1 MSSVERA
8 LAPPHA
14 LLEGLSLALEASDPA
29 RAVRDALLRAGLPEP
44 TRERVLEQAL
54 RVGLRAR
61 QAHPAASRCEVQL
74 SLGVV
79 LVLCGALAG
88 ATAES

>member
-8 LAPPHA
+8 LAPPQA

-29 RAVRDALLRAGLPEP
+29 RAVRAALLRAGLPEV

-54 RVGLRAR
+54 RIGLRAR
-61 QAHPAASRCEVQL
+61 QADPVASRCEVQL

-79 LVLCGALAG
+79 LVLCGALVG

>member
-1 MSSVERA
+1 MSSVARA
-8 LAPPHA
+8 LAPPQA

-29 RAVRDALLRAGLPEP
+29 RAVRDALLRAGLPAL
-44 TRERVLEQAL
+44 TRERIFEQAL

-61 QAHPAASRCEVQL
+61 QANPVVSRCELQL

>member
-1 MSSVERA
+1 MSTVERA
-8 LAPPHA
+8 LAPPQA
-14 LLEGLSLALEASDPA
+14 LLEGLSLALEASDPR
-29 RAVRDALLRAGLPEP
+29 RAVRDALSRAGLPEL

-61 QAHPAASRCEVQL
+61 QAAPVASRCEVQL

-88 ATAES
+88 ATAKS